1 MPKPVQA
8 SSEVGT
14 KNLRHCSGVF
24 IVNFE
29 KISRNAPVFPFKKEN
44 SISTKYK
51 RNTEVL
57 PLLQGFL
64 CSTNE
69 YGGGEP
75 AASALLIMKVLGCGN
90 WSINTKT
97 FLLKLWLKFR
107 SINWIQ
113 YTYVVPKPFC
123 VNCVLWLRA
132 SYATPITSIKQ
143 LNSFKNFEIHFKKSK
158 QKLPL
163 QTLVN
168 LPE

>member
-14 KNLRHCSGVF
+14 KNLWHCSGVF

-69 YGGGEP
+69 YWGGGGGGGGP
-75 AASALLIMKVLGCGN
+75 AVSALLIMKVLGFGN
-90 WSINTKT
+90 EVLIQKHFFWNCD
-97 FLLKLWLKFR
+97 WNFR
-107 SINWIQ
+107 SINWVQ
-113 YTYVVPKPFC
+113 YNYVVPKPFC

-132 SYATPITSIKQ
+132 SYATW
-143 LNSFKNFEIHFKKSK
+143 NNYFY
-158 QKLPL
+158 
-163 QTLVN
+163 
-168 LPE
+168 

>member
-14 KNLRHCSGVF
+14 KNLWHCSGVF

-75 AASALLIMKVLGCGN
+75 AVSPLLIMKVLGCGN

-97 FLLKLWLKFR
+97 FLLKLWLKFPLNKLDSVYLCR
-107 SINWIQ
+107 TKAILCKLCTLVKSFI
-113 YTYVVPKPFC
+113 C
-123 VNCVLWLRA
+123 HA
-132 SYATPITSIKQ
+132 KQ
-143 LNSFKNFEIHFKKSK
+143 LLLLNS
-158 QKLPL
+158 
-163 QTLVN
+163 
-168 LPE
+168 